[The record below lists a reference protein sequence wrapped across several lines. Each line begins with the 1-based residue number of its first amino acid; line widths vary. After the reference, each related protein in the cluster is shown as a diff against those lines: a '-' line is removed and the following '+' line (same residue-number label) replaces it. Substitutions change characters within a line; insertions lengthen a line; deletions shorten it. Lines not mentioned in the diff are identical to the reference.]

1 MKRAFLKSTIIVLLL
16 AISTTQLVPLAS
28 SSDLMLD
35 DSVQPVQQST
45 HTTNKNELI
54 EENVTQ
60 ISALLQN
67 EDAIQYYAYLD
78 LSTAEESLQPVIL
91 EARNRII
98 FRCSWVADGIEGFV
112 FDENG
117 KIVEK
122 VPQFSDLFPS
132 DWDEPIVSTEVDLAY
147 YGIG

>member
-1 MKRAFLKSTIIVLLL
+1 MKRAIMKSVIIVLLL
-16 AISTTQLVPLAS
+16 AISATQLVPLAS

-45 HTTNKNELI
+45 HTANKNELI
-54 EENVTQ
+54 EENITQ

-67 EDAIQYYAYLD
+67 EDVIQYYAYLD

-98 FRCSWVADGIEGFV
+98 FRYAWVADGLDGYVLNENKEIIEV
-112 FDENG
+112 
-117 KIVEK
+117 

-132 DWDEPIVSTEVDLAY
+132 DWDEPIMSTEVDLSY
-147 YGIG
+147 YGIS